1 MGRGGSRYGAGR
13 PGWRRKCEHRLGLDI
28 RVLVRRGFIHSEPHI
43 SRSGSWQWT
52 CNGEPSGNISLR
64 AEHDR
69 VQLTYNANGQPF
81 DYPVWLERTPAH
93 YGGTRPW
100 FRCPR
105 CGARRAV
112 LYGMANDGRFGC
124 RDCMRLCYASEAED
138 AAGRMWRKQ
147 RKFAARLGAK
157 DRTDMHPPRPKGM
170 HQRTYRQVLERI
182 WACEMWRDDQL
193 YLFMQR
199 HFPEG
204 LRAILGEDCP
214 TSGRPIR
221 F

>member
-13 PGWRRKCEHRLGLDI
+13 PGWRRKCEHKLGLDI

-52 CNGEPSGNISLR
+52 CNGEPSGNIGLR

-69 VQLTYNANGQPF
+69 VQLTYSANGLPF

-105 CGARRAV
+105 CQWRRGV
-112 LYGMANDGRFGC
+112 IYGVASDGRFGC
-124 RDCMRLCYASEAED
+124 RRCMRLGYSSEAED
-138 AAGRMWRKQ
+138 MLDRLWRKQ
-147 RKFAARLGAK
+147 RKLEAKLGEGY
-157 DRTDMHPPRPKGM
+157 RRPKGM
-170 HQRTYRQVLERI
+170 HQRTYERVIERI
-182 WACEMWRDDQL
+182 GQVEEAKEDAFCLHAMA
-193 YLFMQR
+193 LF
-199 HFPEG
+199 
-204 LRAILGEDCP
+204 
-214 TSGRPIR
+214 GR
-221 F
+221 FV